1 MNDHEARIVL
11 LEALVKQLLEQTRY
25 QDNQMEILG
34 ASFKRF
40 IANVYG
46 DDTEDDLAWDDTTLH

>member
-46 DDTEDDLAWDDTTLH
+46 DDNLAWDDTTLH